1 MSEQRQIRITVTP
14 KMEKLI
20 EAEAKK
26 FGVKK
31 STYCF
36 NVLFEKL
43 REKENESRN

>member
-1 MSEQRQIRITVTP
+1 MTKQKQIRITVPP

-43 REKENESRN
+43 REPKND